1 MKAQEMP
8 LEDSKS
14 QDSLNSATGFK
25 KINERSLHEGFVF
38 RAVDASFVSPD
49 GEKFDRELVY
59 HPGAVAIVAIEDGK
73 VVLVRQYRAP
83 LDKIICEIPAGRC
96 DIEGEHPEETA
107 RRELIEEAGLTC
119 ETLIKIGAFYNSP
132 GFCDEITHIFLAFD
146 LKPTLKQPDGPEEAL
161 MTVEMV
167 NLHHVQAMIDRGEID
182 DAKTVIGLM
191 LALQWLENK
200 RADMSTA

>member
-1 MKAQEMP
+1 MKASC
-8 LEDSKS
+8 LE
-14 QDSLNSATGFK
+14 QLMLHLFPPTERNSTE
-25 KINERSLHEGFVF
+25 NWYTTR
-38 RAVDASFVSPD
+38 R
-49 GEKFDRELVY
+49 
-59 HPGAVAIVAIEDGK
+59 AVAIVAIEDDK

-96 DIEGEHPEETA
+96 DIEGEQPEETA
-107 RRELIEEAGLTC
+107 RRELIEEAGLMC

-167 NLHHVQAMIDRGEID
+167 NLRHVQAMIDRGEID

-200 RADMSTA
+200 QADISTA